1 MNNAFKIFSIF
12 VLVVIFGASSVNA
25 CSVDFPSLREQFRAS
40 KHIFVGELL
49 EISDA
54 PQNLKI
60 SKEKSVGG
68 VVKFRIQKRWKGAKE
83 AEISLL
89 SDLITSGCGG
99 GEERKIS
106 YFEKGKK
113 YLIFARKDYV
123 YFYEAT
129 ELARAGEKIKRLDDS
144 GFRAWARI
152 YPF

>member
-25 CSVDFPSLREQFRAS
+25 CSVDFPSLREQFRYS
-40 KHIFVGELL
+40 KHVFVGELL

-54 PQNLKI
+54 PQNLQN
-60 SKEKSVGG
+60 SKERLVGG

-89 SDLITSGCGG
+89 SDMINSGCGG
-99 GEERKIS
+99 QDKLS

-129 ELARAGEKIKRLDDS
+129 EFDKAGEKIKRLDDS